1 MSYILLFEDSVS
13 LEYQKAIDYYD
24 DVSIE
29 LGNRF
34 EHDFKQTLQYV
45 KQFPLHFSASYH
57 NIRIALFEN
66 FPFSIHFMVEGN
78 VIFILKVIHTKRFFK
93 Q

>member
-1 MSYILLFEDSVS
+1 MSYILLFEDSVT

-24 DVSIE
+24 DISIE

-34 EHDFKQTLQYV
+34 EQDFKQTLQYI
-45 KQFPLHFSASYH
+45 KQFPLHFSRRYN

-78 VIFILKVIHTKRFFK
+78 VIYILKVIHTKRFFK
-93 Q
+93 E